1 MKILIRSVEPGLKR
15 LISWGDGPESDRLVG
30 YLRREPS
37 GRWMLVDHLLGQDV
51 AYSDAGYRDAARTAR
66 FYFAPRPE
74 RPE

>member
-1 MKILIRSVEPGLKR
+1 
-15 LISWGDGPESDRLVG
+15 
-30 YLRREPS
+30 
-37 GRWMLVDHLLGQDV
+37 MLVDHLLGQDV